1 MHSNECFP
9 IWNYQGWHGCC
20 PGRLAASSDCPE
32 TLQIQRV
39 PVSSLTL
46 RALPGVSLP
55 LDNDLLFLDMHI
67 WPPSLKCKG
76 HKGSR
81 CWTPWRGGTRDE
93 GKGEE
98 PMNATMKVY
107 ESVSHLE
114 SAEQEPLLL
123 EQLPQVRYIARRIHN
138 RLPSHIQLD
147 DLVQAGILGLI
158 GALHK
163 YDPSK
168 NVELKTYAKYRIQ
181 GAILDSLRDLD
192 WSPRPLRKKARQLE
206 EAHQRLRARLGRP
219 ATEPELADEL
229 GVELK
234 DLQRLLSDLRGL
246 DLGSLQDEF
255 TESGQER
262 ESLAAKP
269 EGTDQEPFSNCLQGE
284 LRELLARAVGE
295 LQPRERQVLSLY
307 YFEELTMK
315 EVGAVLG
322 VGEARVS
329 QIHSAASVRL
339 RARMRDL
346 LEKSPPRLEGPPPN
360 HPNSMET
367 SWRRF

>member
-1 MHSNECFP
+1 MK
-9 IWNYQGWHGCC
+9 
-20 PGRLAASSDCPE
+20 AAKK
-32 TLQIQRV
+32 
-39 PVSSLTL
+39 
-46 RALPGVSLP
+46 A
-55 LDNDLLFLDMHI
+55 
-67 WPPSLKCKG
+67 
-76 HKGSR
+76 
-81 CWTPWRGGTRDE
+81 
-93 GKGEE
+93 
-98 PMNATMKVY
+98 Y

-114 SAEQEPLLL
+114 SADQERLLL
-123 EQLPQVRYIARRIHN
+123 EQLPQVRYIARRIYD

-158 GALHK
+158 EALHK

-168 NVELKTYAKYRIQ
+168 NVELKTYAKHRIQ

-206 EAHQRLRARLGRP
+206 QAHQRLRARLGRP
-219 ATEPELADEL
+219 ATEPELAVEL
-229 GVELK
+229 GMELR
-234 DLQRLLSDLRGL
+234 DLQRLLGDLRGL

-262 ESLAAKP
+262 ETLAANP
-269 EGTDQEPFSNCLQGE
+269 GVADQEPFARCLRGE
-284 LRELLARAVGE
+284 LREFLARAVGE

-329 QIHSAASVRL
+329 QIHSAALVRL

-346 LEKSPPRLEGPPPN
+346 LEKSPPRLETPPPGQ
-360 HPNSMET
+360 PSSMET

>member
-1 MHSNECFP
+1 
-9 IWNYQGWHGCC
+9 
-20 PGRLAASSDCPE
+20 
-32 TLQIQRV
+32 
-39 PVSSLTL
+39 
-46 RALPGVSLP
+46 
-55 LDNDLLFLDMHI
+55 
-67 WPPSLKCKG
+67 
-76 HKGSR
+76 
-81 CWTPWRGGTRDE
+81 
-93 GKGEE
+93 
-98 PMNATMKVY
+98 MNAAKKAY

-114 SAEQEPLLL
+114 TDEERLLM
-123 EQLPQVRYIARRIHN
+123 EQLPQVRYIARRIHD

-158 GALHK
+158 EALHK

-181 GAILDSLRDLD
+181 GAILDNLRDLD

-206 EAHQRLRARLGRP
+206 QAHQRLRARWGRP
-219 ATEPELADEL
+219 ATEPELATEL
-229 GVELK
+229 GMELTE
-234 DLQRLLSDLRGL
+234 LQRLMGDLRGL
-246 DLGSLQDEF
+246 DLGSLQDEY

-262 ESLAAKP
+262 DTLASHP
-269 EGTDQEPFSNCLQGE
+269 EQVDQEPFSLCLQGE
-284 LRELLARAVGE
+284 LRDLLQRALSD

-329 QIHSAASVRL
+329 QIHSAALVRL

-346 LEKSPPRLEGPPPN
+346 LEKSQPQPLDYPPPVQ
-360 HPNSMET
+360 PGTTEM
-367 SWRRF
+367 SWKRF